1 MCIWVR
7 FHTLPSHWKAST
19 KIILPWLIQLSNDS
33 WYLVGQVSPS
43 LFTLQMT
50 CGYSWPL
57 VHPYKLYISCF
68 FFFFKPPRIKIAV
81 LLSTEIR
88 DSQSVNYNFWES
100 LRPLLGGCGRVCK
113 VKTSI
118 IITLRCY
125 LPPHILSWARRTCA
139 HENSFPEVLW

>member
-33 WYLVGQVSPS
+33 WYLVGQVPHPYSPYKWS
-43 LFTLQMT
+43 VDILGPLFT
-50 CGYSWPL
+50 
-57 VHPYKLYISCF
+57 HINFISAGF